1 MVLNP
6 HHLARHKICTCRD
19 SLVAP
24 CRSAHLGGNLLRAV
38 SRTPDTPGTREG
50 RDDEYGKLHASGLHS
65 TGRILLNLWRLIRG
79 EVWDACVRMG
89 FAAARTLYALL
100 RCQTGRIVCKLCI
113 LYWAISH
120 IARSM
125 RD

>member
-1 MVLNP
+1 MVLNTQY
-6 HHLARHKICTCRD
+6 LARHKISASRD

-89 FAAARTLYALL
+89 IAAARTAQVSNWSHCLQTLHSILGDKSHTTQYA
-100 RCQTGRIVCKLCI
+100 
-113 LYWAISH
+113 
-120 IARSM
+120 
-125 RD
+125 